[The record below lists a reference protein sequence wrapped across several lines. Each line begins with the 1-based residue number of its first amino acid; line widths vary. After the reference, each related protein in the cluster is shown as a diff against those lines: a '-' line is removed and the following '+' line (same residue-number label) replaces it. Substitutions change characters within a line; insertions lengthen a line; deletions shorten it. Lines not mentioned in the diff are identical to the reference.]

1 MIYRFM
7 RMVLFFDL
15 PSITKKD
22 HREYS
27 KFIKH
32 IKSLGFCMYQES
44 VYTKLC
50 LNETVVNMTLKN
62 VKDKLPK
69 DGFVSILTLT
79 EKQFSSIEC
88 LVGELNTDVIL
99 SDEKIVKL

>member
-1 MIYRFM
+1 M
-7 RMVLFFDL
+7 RIVLFFDL
-15 PSITKKD
+15 PAITKKD

-32 IKSLGFCMYQES
+32 IKSLGFSMYQES

-50 LNETVVNMTLKN
+50 LNETVVNITLKN
-62 VKDKLPK
+62 IKEKLPK
-69 DGFVSILTLT
+69 NGFVSVLTLT

-88 LVGELNTDVIL
+88 LLGDLKTDVIL
-99 SDEKIVKL
+99 TDEKVVKL